1 MFILAE
7 ARAGSS
13 GSEVLGLEQLG
24 SQRLRRGPGQLGWQA
39 VLGASSSRALESV
52 FGLGLTAAELVLRP
66 GVLQLQ
72 LPLLSLMNQIRDLVF
87 PPLLACWLFTFL
99 FAERLHGLLFRQ
111 RLGHPLLGP
120 TELVITFDLHE
131 VDFLPPRF
139 LLPCSRLNASSSM
152 KEASGVISWGEP
164 GPGPVQD
171 SSHHCNNPDNKHQQH
186 WHRRMW
192 RTDCSR
198 SRPQA

>member
-99 FAERLHGLLFRQ
+99 LLNDFMVFSSVND
-111 RLGHPLLGP
+111 
-120 TELVITFDLHE
+120 LVIHCWAPLSWSSPLISTKLISS
-131 VDFLPPRF
+131 LPG
-139 LLPCSRLNASSSM
+139 SSC
-152 KEASGVISWGEP
+152 
-164 GPGPVQD
+164 PV
-171 SSHHCNNPDNKHQQH
+171 
-186 WHRRMW
+186 
-192 RTDCSR
+192 
-198 SRPQA
+198 AA